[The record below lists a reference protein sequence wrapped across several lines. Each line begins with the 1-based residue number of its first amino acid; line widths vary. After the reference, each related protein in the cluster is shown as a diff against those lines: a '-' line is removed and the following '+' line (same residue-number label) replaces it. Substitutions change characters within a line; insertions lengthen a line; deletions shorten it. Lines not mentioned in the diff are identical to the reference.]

1 VALFRRRHHQE
12 PAAVDP
18 IAVRPKW
25 ARRLGVIGDA
35 LDATGQDI
43 RDLAIVLK
51 GGPEDGG
58 AQISLLGHRQSIFHS
73 GWASLMFRLETGA
86 DELIDQATGLSATAY
101 RASITTQLI
110 GEWGRSL
117 RAIGALIDE
126 RPQELRSPTLVF
138 VSGGVVINGILRDD
152 LSFSSGALGSFEL
165 SSEQIR
171 TAITL
176 GTAPYPPAM
185 LTARQR

>member
-1 VALFRRRHHQE
+1 MALFRRRHHEE
-12 PAAVDP
+12 PVRVGP
-18 IAVRPKW
+18 IVERPTW

-58 AQISLLGHRQSIFHS
+58 TQISLLGHRQSVFHS
-73 GWASLMFRLETGA
+73 GWASLMFRLEVGA

-101 RASITTQLI
+101 HASYSTTPLI
-110 GEWGRSL
+110 GEWGTRL

-126 RPQELRSPTLVF
+126 RPQGVRSPTLVF
-138 VSGGVVINGILRDD
+138 VPGGVVINSIARDD
-152 LSFSSGALGSFEL
+152 LSFSGGVLASFEM
-165 SSEQIR
+165 SNEQICAASSMA
-171 TAITL
+171 TA
-176 GTAPYPPAM
+176 ARSPAA
-185 LTARQR
+185 LTAR